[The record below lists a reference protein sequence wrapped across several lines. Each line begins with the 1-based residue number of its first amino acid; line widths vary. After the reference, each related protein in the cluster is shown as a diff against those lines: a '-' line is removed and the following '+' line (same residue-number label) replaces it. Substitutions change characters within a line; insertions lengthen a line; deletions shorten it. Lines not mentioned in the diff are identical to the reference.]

1 HERAACGVGFVV
13 HLKGRPSHTIV
24 AKGLELLRNLEHRGA
39 CGCEANT
46 GDGAGILVQMPDRFL
61 RKVTSPLG
69 IELPVAGAYGAGLVF
84 LPHDPAARAIVV
96 STFEAI
102 VREEGQIVLGWR
114 EVPTDDRS
122 IGESARRV
130 APVFTQIFIGRGP
143 AVASDLAFERS
154 LYVIR
159 KRV

>member
-1 HERAACGVGFVV
+1 MNDKAHQCSPCPADVSADAPHAQGLYHPRHESDACGVGFVV

-61 RKVTSPLG
+61 RKVTAPLG
-69 IELPVAGAYGAGLVF
+69 MQLPPAGQYGAGLVF
-84 LPHDPAARAIVV
+84 LPHEAAARASVV

-102 VREEGQIVLGWR
+102 SRE
-114 EVPTDDRS
+114 
-122 IGESARRV
+122 
-130 APVFTQIFIGRGP
+130 
-143 AVASDLAFERS
+143 
-154 LYVIR
+154 
-159 KRV
+159 